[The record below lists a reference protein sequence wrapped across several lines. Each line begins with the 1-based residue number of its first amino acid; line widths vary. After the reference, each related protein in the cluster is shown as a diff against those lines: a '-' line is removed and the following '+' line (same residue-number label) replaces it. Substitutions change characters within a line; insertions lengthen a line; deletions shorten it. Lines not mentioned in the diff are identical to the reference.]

1 MASNKRKI
9 EEIVCDL
16 KTNCEKKLKSGDSPT
31 NQKSKMASNK
41 ESQGDSGQK
50 SLQSES
56 ETKGD
61 NSGEQSL
68 RSLMLDISKDINAS
82 ISGLNERMS
91 QMEDNLE
98 HKLIESLSNIIN
110 ITVKEEVKK
119 VRSDLDSEICAIR
132 TKVMDMEDAVK
143 GYTGAA
149 SASAGTTQTR
159 SVVIRNLRQGHNESE
174 GANSVTKNKVISL
187 VRDGLKLR
195 DARVTSAERKQHRG
209 DNPGIVIASFETAEQ
224 SNSVLSVKKDLRK
237 TNEYKSVY
245 IEPCLNKTELSTQ
258 ATFRT
263 LLKEMGKSDRYHVH
277 GSRLIPRHQQG
288 SSRGQSGPG
297 NQPRD
302 RSPGH
307 DVSSGRSDNQ
317 RRNKGGRSHSRDRSG
332 SYADIAGR
340 DNERRE
346 NTRSDRSH
354 NNGRDH
360 DRNGVHDKQ
369 NDRYRR

>member
-9 EEIVCDL
+9 EEILCDL
-16 KTNCEKKLKSGDSPT
+16 KTNCEKKPKSGDSPT

-50 SLQSES
+50 SSQSES

-98 HKLIESLSNIIN
+98 HKLIECLSNIIN

-119 VRSDLDSEICAIR
+119 VRSDIDSEICAIR

-149 SASAGTTQTR
+149 SASAGTTQTC

-174 GANSVTKNKVISL
+174 GANSVTKNTKNKVISL

-195 DARVTSAERKQHRG
+195 DARVTSVERKQPRE

-224 SNSVLSVKKDLRK
+224 SNSVLSVKKGF
-237 TNEYKSVY
+237 
-245 IEPCLNKTELSTQ
+245 TEDERIQ
-258 ATFRT
+258 
-263 LLKEMGKSDRYHVH
+263 
-277 GSRLIPRHQQG
+277 
-288 SSRGQSGPG
+288 
-297 NQPRD
+297 
-302 RSPGH
+302 
-307 DVSSGRSDNQ
+307 VSL
-317 RRNKGGRSHSRDRSG
+317 
-332 SYADIAGR
+332 Y
-340 DNERRE
+340 
-346 NTRSDRSH
+346 
-354 NNGRDH
+354 
-360 DRNGVHDKQ
+360 
-369 NDRYRR
+369 